1 MPRMTEAQKNAI
13 ASPTEGLM
21 IYQNNNTKGFQY
33 WNGTAWTTFGAGA
46 ADNFGDHIADMN
58 IQLDDHWLSNDGG
71 NEGIRI
77 DDNGNV
83 GIGISTPVKKLEVQD
98 AVSGMAMPIFL
109 RNANDV
115 DNTAAVALGFGADD
129 DYNINIPKAGIA
141 LIRRGGYGVGD
152 FHFLLNKQNNAN
164 QVSMSDVRM
173 VLTSSGRVGVGTSN
187 PAANLHLYG
196 DGVSGYVL
204 SGTST
209 SSNPREGAEIG
220 FSAGGFYAGLA
231 ASIQLVDYDG
241 YSGGLAFNVHKGT
254 NNGAGGT
261 FADNWPTDVIQA
273 MTIVNNG
280 KVGIG
285 TADPQTLL
293 HVAGTARI
301 NDLAGTGTRMVVAT
315 SNGTLSTQAL
325 PTSGSTPKTVEA
337 TSDATINPASYSA
350 GSVSGM
356 SISSVAA
363 GTYLVTFNADIE
375 RNGSTTSQC
384 VVRAGGSDDLD
395 TERKF
400 EIPAAR
406 SQFNLMGK
414 VTLASTGTI
423 EIRCRKT
430 SGGAGFKVG
439 KRALTI
445 QLTN

>member
-1 MPRMTEAQKNAI
+1 MTEAQKNAI

-46 ADNFGDHIADMN
+46 TDNFGDHIADMN

-83 GIGISTPVKKLEVQD
+83 GIGSSAPSQKLQIQVNNN
-98 AVSGMAMPIFL
+98 GLNLPLFL
-109 RNANDV
+109 RNYNG
-115 DNTAAVALGFGADD
+115 TASGGNGVGIGFNSEQNGDWIKGAIFHERTAGFG
-129 DYNINIPKAGIA
+129 IGKM
-141 LIRRGGYGVGD
+141 
-152 FHFLLNKQNNAN
+152 HFLLDNTGDASSVTISDASMTITPNK
-164 QVSMSDVRM
+164 
-173 VLTSSGRVGVGTSN
+173 TVGIGTRN

-196 DGVSGYVL
+196 DGVSGLVL
-204 SGTST
+204 TGTST
-209 SSNPREGAEIG
+209 SSNPREGAELG

-293 HVAGTARI
+293 HVAGTTRI
-301 NDLAGTGTRMVVAT
+301 NDLAGTGTRMVVA
-315 SNGTLSTQAL
+315 SNNGTLSTQAL
-325 PTSGSTPKTVEA
+325 PTSGSTPTTVEA

-375 RNGSTTSQC
+375 RNGSTACQC